1 MDGTGYFLVYNLKKI
16 LNPEAVIDK
25 QIPFV
30 PLIRIDTAIFKIIDD
45 IFNDK
50 DKGLPF
56 GSGKI

>member
-1 MDGTGYFLVYNLKKI
+1 MNGTGNFLVNNLKKI

-25 QIPFV
+25 QVSFV
-30 PLIRIDTAIFKIIDD
+30 PLIGINTAIFKIIDD

-56 GSGKI
+56 GTGEI